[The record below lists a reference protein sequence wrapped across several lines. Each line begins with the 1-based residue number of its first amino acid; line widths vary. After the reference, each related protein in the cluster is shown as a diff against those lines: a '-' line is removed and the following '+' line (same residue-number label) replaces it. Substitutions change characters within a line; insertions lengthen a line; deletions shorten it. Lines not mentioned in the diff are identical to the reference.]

1 MSLGDELLNG
11 FLDSPSGGPKPQTGA
26 EPLPA
31 SHRPVVTSAPSV
43 AVKRLNYAHDQMI
56 DIIIANPGIS
66 QNEVALRVGYSASW
80 VSTVMQTD
88 AFQARLAERSKEIV
102 DPSIRASIEENFKG
116 MLSRSMEILRH
127 KLDRLPG
134 DIPDNLALR
143 TLELS
148 SRALGFGARVL
159 PVAIDFDMNSR
170 LDKLGSNLTQLLRRK
185 KAEESST
192 IEGEFSEQ
200 APSS

>member
-1 MSLGDELLNG
+1 
-11 FLDSPSGGPKPQTGA
+11 
-26 EPLPA
+26 
-31 SHRPVVTSAPSV
+31 
-43 AVKRLNYAHDQMI
+43 MI